1 MFNRDASYCWEQ
13 TGKERIVMFRVYR
26 MLNGL
31 RIEVGTFESERE
43 ARKVVTR
50 KANYG
55 KYCFI
60 ERI

>member
-1 MFNRDASYCWEQ
+1 MY
-13 TGKERIVMFRVYR
+13 RVYR
-26 MLNGL
+26 MYRGV
-31 RIEVGTFESERE
+31 RIDVGTYESERE